1 MPMMSNRIFHD
12 VFNVFCNKQN
22 HFYRASMSYG
32 YYGLTFG
39 IQNMAGNMYLN
50 MFLVNIIELPA
61 NCLAMYA
68 VNRYECSTTR
78 DDLKVL
84 ISV

>member
-1 MPMMSNRIFHD
+1 
-12 VFNVFCNKQN
+12 
-22 HFYRASMSYG
+22 MSYG

-68 VNRYECSTTR
+68 VNRYDC
-78 DDLKVL
+78 
-84 ISV
+84 